1 MKEQEEHKAARIAMK
16 MEKPVL
22 SLHRGKQQGL
32 DPRPKSQISSV
43 GLNNAT
49 HDSNMSIGGDTKS
62 QNKSIADSQTNR
74 DLNDFLKMAREANS
88 SSQGDRMTHGNEMK
102 HIADKANIRF

>member
-1 MKEQEEHKAARIAMK
+1 MKEQEEHKAARVAMK

-22 SLHRGKQQGL
+22 SLHRGKKQGL
-32 DPRPKSQISSV
+32 DRPKSQISSV

-49 HDSNMSIGGDTKS
+49 HDSNMSIGADTKS

-88 SSQGDRMTHGNEMK
+88 SSQGDRVTHGNEMK

>member
-1 MKEQEEHKAARIAMK
+1 MK

-22 SLHRGKQQGL
+22 SLHRGKKQSL
-32 DPRPKSQISSV
+32 DHRPKSQISSF

-49 HDSNMSIGGDTKS
+49 HDSNVSIGNDTKS

-74 DLNDFLKMAREANS
+74 DLNDFLKMAREANR
-88 SSQGDRMTHGNEMK
+88 SSQGDRQT
-102 HIADKANIRF
+102 